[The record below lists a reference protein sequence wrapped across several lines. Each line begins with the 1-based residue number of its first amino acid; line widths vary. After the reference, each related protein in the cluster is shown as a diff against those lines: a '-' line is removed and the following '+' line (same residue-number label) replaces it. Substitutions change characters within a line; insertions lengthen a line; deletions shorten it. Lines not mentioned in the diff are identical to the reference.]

1 MKYVNELIYKQD
13 AIDALYH
20 VNEYNSRSIKA
31 IKQLP
36 PAELER
42 QKGKWIYYDPN
53 GFKCS
58 KCGSYLEIACGDVK
72 MNFCPNCGVI
82 MEGE

>member
-20 VNEYNSRSIKA
+20 VNEYNSQSIKV
-31 IKQLP
+31 IRQLP

-42 QKGKWIYYDPN
+42 QKGN
-53 GFKCS
+53 G
-58 KCGSYLEIACGDVK
+58 YIITLMVLNVQDVA
-72 MNFCPNCGVI
+72 VI
-82 MEGE
+82 